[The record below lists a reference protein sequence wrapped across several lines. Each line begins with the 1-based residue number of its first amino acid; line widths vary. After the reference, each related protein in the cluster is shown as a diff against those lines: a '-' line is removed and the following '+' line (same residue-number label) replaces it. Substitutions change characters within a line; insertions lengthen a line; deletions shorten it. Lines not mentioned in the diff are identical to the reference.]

1 MEEIDYYTFE
11 SFNRCRCREKIG
23 EVYQVEC
30 KAQQRGEKTYAYRK
44 GTEHLEY
51 GWKGKRFALSREALG
66 TVLKEVKAFDAH
78 LEAALETYAKIDLS
92 EFGLTL
98 YYRRISDELFNIL
111 WESETQDGKRYRF
124 KEAIPLSDVIR
135 EIQFT
140 ELGRGADF
148 RDRVERLFC
157 STKDTIDENPLYI
170 SAIETGDM
178 ILQDRL
184 LIYYRIA
191 DKEACKRISDITGS
205 RILPSLPKE
214 YDKTYSV
221 EARTIDYDL
230 LERSGY
236 LIQHRPYF
244 AMQGSTHAAYE
255 LNPHAKGGV
264 DAAKVDLPMITFEE
278 YLKLFDR

>member
-1 MEEIDYYTFE
+1 MEKIDYYTFE

-30 KAQQRGEKTYAYRK
+30 KAQQRGEKTYAYQK

-51 GWKGKRFALSREALG
+51 GWKGKKFSLSREALG
-66 TVLKEVKAFDAH
+66 TVLKAVTAFNAN

-92 EFGLTL
+92 EFGLNL
-98 YYRRISDELFNIL
+98 YYRRISDELFNVL

-135 EIQFT
+135 EIRFT
-140 ELGRGADF
+140 ELGRGGDF

-157 STKDTIDENPLYI
+157 STKETIEENPLYCF
-170 SAIETGDM
+170 AVETGDA
-178 ILQDRL
+178 ILRDRL

-191 DKEACKRISDITGS
+191 DEAVCKRVSDNIGA

-221 EARTIDYDL
+221 EARTIDYEL

-236 LIQHRPYF
+236 RILHRPYF
-244 AMQGSTHAAYE
+244 AMQGSTHNACT
-255 LNPHAKGGV
+255 LNPYTKEGV

-278 YLKLFDR
+278 YLKLFD